1 MNRVRRLSTE
11 QLGWIVTA
19 GIAAAGAA
27 IVPESVAT
35 AVRFAAWSLLEM
47 APVIAAAVLLSAL
60 VRASGAD
67 GLLSRAFAKRG
78 STAIVLSAT
87 LGGITPICGVGVL
100 PIVAGLL
107 GAGVPLA
114 PVMAF
119 WLASPVTDPGM
130 LAITAGTLGL
140 PFAVGKTVFACLI
153 GIAGGAATAALVR
166 AGAFEAPLKGRAR
179 QACEAAGGERGLM
192 LRFWQEPDRRALFRR
207 DAQDAAALILKWLI
221 VAFLLEGL
229 LRQHL
234 PAGLVAE
241 VVGRSND
248 WAIPLAV
255 ALGAPIYLDG
265 YAALPLVRGLMD
277 MGMTPGAA
285 MAFLIAGG
293 VTSLYA
299 SIAVFALVRP
309 AVFTLYLALA
319 ITLSLAAGYGWE
331 LIAPLAHS

>member
-1 MNRVRRLSTE
+1 MNRVRRLSTG
-11 QLGWIVTA
+11 QLAWILTA
-19 GIAAAGAA
+19 GVAAAGAA
-27 IVPESVAT
+27 IVPESAAT

-87 LGGITPICGVGVL
+87 LGAITPICGVGVL

-114 PVMAF
+114 AVMAF

-130 LAITAGTLGL
+130 VAITAGTLGL
-140 PFAVGKTVFACLI
+140 PFAVGKTVFAGLI
-153 GIAGGAATAALVR
+153 GIAGGTATAALVR
-166 AGAFEAPLKGRAR
+166 AGAFETPLKGRAR
-179 QACEAAGGERGLM
+179 QASEAAGAERGLM
-192 LRFWQEPDRRALFRR
+192 LRFWEESDRRALFRR
-207 DAQDAAALILKWLI
+207 DAQDAAALILKWLT

-229 LRQHL
+229 LREHL
-234 PAGLVAE
+234 PAELVAE

-255 ALGAPIYLDG
+255 GLGAPIYLDG

-277 MGMTPGAA
+277 LGMTPGAA

-299 SIAVFALVRP
+299 SVAVFALVRP
-309 AVFTLYLALA
+309 AVFAWYLALA
-319 ITLSLAAGYGWE
+319 VVLSLATGYVWE